1 MGEKCSLCAIGLRPA
16 SESGSDES
24 SGRNPRQ
31 IQSRVLS
38 GKACPHCTA
47 ELTMLDE
54 SMGNCSICNGFF
66 QNDNL
71 RDFSSEREI
80 MRELAGNPKGNRV
93 WPDDA
98 PIW

>member
-1 MGEKCSLCAIGLRPA
+1 
-16 SESGSDES
+16 
-24 SGRNPRQ
+24 
-31 IQSRVLS
+31 
-38 GKACPHCTA
+38 
-47 ELTMLDE
+47 MLDE